1 MIKISF
7 SNTIRLNIFAIF
19 FNKFPFTRYVI
30 WNILIFFIISPF
42 ALSQD
47 NQIRFDH
54 ISIEQGLSQS
64 SVYSIAQDQTGFMWF
79 ATEDGLN
86 RYDGYT
92 FTVYTHDPVDTNS
105 ISDIGIQKLFI
116 DRTGNLWVITFSCKL
131 NRYDQE
137 HDSFIH
143 YDSSRFNPPDKG
155 STRISSIAEDSS
167 GQLWI
172 CSGNCSLYRYDPG
185 KDQFVF
191 HQLNENNKK
200 ILSGLHAQYLYADES
215 GVIWFGTW
223 EGLIKYD
230 IASEKLEKYQ
240 HLPGNENSLGGN
252 MVFDITEDER
262 GNLWIA
268 TSNGGVSVLNKKS
281 GKFKVFRNN
290 PDGPGSLSSDRVV
303 SIFRDKH
310 SNIWIGTID
319 KGLDLLK
326 KDDDSFINYH
336 HVPSISSSISSGAV
350 ISMYEDRSG
359 TLWLGTLSGGINR
372 FNRKSQHFL
381 HISHNASDAESISQN
396 TVLSLCEDHTG
407 ALWVGTDGGGLNLR
421 LPGSNS
427 FKHYL
432 QNPSGFG
439 SNSITAV
446 YEDRSGKIWVG
457 TDPGANT
464 TVGGVLTFDRESDSF
479 IPYNK
484 IKMDNGGITTFYQDS
499 FGDLWI
505 GTSVDGLRKIISGK
519 DIIKEYKYDKNN
531 PGSISGNSVFAVYE
545 DKHGDLWV
553 GTIGRGVNRFD
564 RKNDSFKSYI
574 NELNDSNSISKNS
587 VWCLG
592 EDIEGNLWMGTWGG
606 GLNKFDRKSETFRS
620 FSKNDGLPSNVI
632 YGIVPDKVGNIWL
645 STSRGIAK
653 FNTQNNTS
661 KVFDNSDGLQNI
673 EFNQGAY
680 CVGKD
685 GSFYFGG
692 TNGVTAFYP
701 ENIKEN
707 KFAPPTV
714 LTSFRVFDKPLALE
728 KSIYTIDEIK
738 LSYKQNFF
746 SFEFAALDY
755 TAPEKN
761 RYAYMLDGVDKD
773 WVFTGSRRYASYT
786 DISPGEYTFHVK
798 GTNNDGV
805 WSVEEATVQIIISP
819 PFWETWWFRIL
830 VVLFFAGLLYSFHR
844 YRLNKL
850 LEVERT
856 RVKIARD
863 LHDEVSATITGI
875 VYFSNEVT
883 NELAEKST
891 PMLTKLLTLIKES
904 ATEVQ
909 EAMSD
914 IIWSINPENDKLE
927 VVLPKFRRFASDLCE
942 SRGIKYNIQIPESFS
957 GRSLDMEWRRNLWLI
972 FKEIVTNA
980 VKHSDCSELLIS
992 IDIKDSQLEL
1002 HVIDNG
1008 KGFDP
1013 DKPTDRNG
1021 VKNIHARTKTLKGVV
1036 NLKTAQGKGTEWK
1049 MTFPL

>member
-1 MIKISF
+1 MINISF
-7 SNTIRLNIFAIF
+7 SNTIRQNIFQIL
-19 FNKFPFTRYVI
+19 FNKSPFARFAI
-30 WNILIFFIISPF
+30 WTILIFFIISSY

-64 SVYSIAQDQTGFMWF
+64 SVFSITQDQIGFMWF

-92 FTVYTHDPVDTNS
+92 FTVYTHNPIDTNS
-105 ISDIGIQKLFI
+105 ISDIGVQKLFVN
-116 DRTGNLWVITFSCKL
+116 RAGNLWVITFSGKL

-137 HDSFIH
+137 RDIFVH
-143 YDSSRFNPPDKG
+143 YNLDKFSPSDKG
-155 STRISSIAEDSS
+155 SKQISSIAEDSS
-167 GQLWI
+167 GKLWI
-172 CSGNCSLYRYDPG
+172 CSGKCSLYFYEPD
-185 KDQFVF
+185 KDKFIYQP
-191 HQLNENNKK
+191 LKETSEKL
-200 ILSGLHAQYLYADES
+200 LSNLHVQCLYVSQD
-215 GVIWFGTW
+215 GVIWIGTW
-223 EGLIKYD
+223 EGLIRYD
-230 IASEKLEKYQ
+230 PSLEKLEMYK
-240 HLPGNENSLGGN
+240 HIPGDERSLGGN
-252 MVFDITEDER
+252 MVFDITEDEK

-268 TSNGGVSVLNKKS
+268 TANGGVSVLNKNS

-290 PDGPGSLSSDRVV
+290 PVEPGRLSSDRVM
-303 SIFRDKH
+303 SIFKDKH
-310 SNIWIGTID
+310 SNIWIGTVD

-336 HVPSISSSISSGAV
+336 HVPSLNSSISSGAV
-350 ISMYEDRSG
+350 MSMYEDRSG
-359 TLWLGTLSGGINR
+359 TLWIGTLGGGINR
-372 FNRKSQHFL
+372 FDQKSQHFL
-381 HISHNASDAESISQN
+381 HISHDASNTESISQN

-446 YEDRSGKIWVG
+446 FEDKSGKIWIG
-457 TDPGANT
+457 TDPGAKT
-464 TVGGVLTFDRESDSF
+464 TVGGVLTYDRESNSF
-479 IPYNK
+479 IPFNE
-484 IKMDNGGITTFYQDS
+484 IKMDDGGITSFCQDS

-505 GTSVDGLRKIISGK
+505 GTSVDGLRRIISGK

-545 DKHGDLWV
+545 DKHGDLWI

-564 RKNDSFKSYI
+564 RKNESFKSYI
-574 NELNDSNSISKNS
+574 SELNDSNSISNNS
-587 VWCLG
+587 IWCFS
-592 EDIEGNLWMGTWGG
+592 EDKDGNLWMGTWGG
-606 GLNKFDRKSETFRS
+606 GLNKYNRESETFQS
-620 FSKNDGLPSNVI
+620 FSKKDGLPGNVI
-632 YGIVPDKVGNIWL
+632 YGIIPDKAGNIWL

-653 FNTQNNTS
+653 FNTQNHTC
-661 KVFDNSDGLQNI
+661 KVYDDSDGLQNI

-692 TNGVTAFYP
+692 MNGITAFYP
-701 ENIKEN
+701 ENIEEN
-707 KFAPPTV
+707 KFAPPIV
-714 LTSFRVFDKPLALE
+714 LTSFRVFDKPLPLE
-728 KSIYTIDEIK
+728 KSINSLDEIV

-761 RYAYMLDGVDKD
+761 QYAYMLDGVDKD

-786 DISPGEYTFHVK
+786 DISPGEYTFRVK
-798 GTNNDGV
+798 GTNNDGI
-805 WSVEEATVQIIISP
+805 WSEREATVQIIITP

-830 VVLFFAGLLYSFHR
+830 AVLFFGGLLYSFHR

-883 NELAEKST
+883 NELGEKST
-891 PMLTKLLTLIKES
+891 PMLTKLLSLIKES

-914 IIWSINPENDKLE
+914 IIWSINPDNDKLE
-927 VVLPKFRRFASDLCE
+927 MVLPKFRRFASDLCE
-942 SRGIKYNIQIPESFS
+942 SRGIKYDIQIPESFS
-957 GRSLDMEWRRNLWLI
+957 GRSLNMEWRRNLWLI
-972 FKEIVTNA
+972 FKEIVSNA
-980 VKHSDCSELLIS
+980 VKHSECSELIIS
-992 IDIKDSQLEL
+992 IEIKNNRLTL
-1002 HVIDNG
+1002 RVVDNG

-1013 DKPTDRNG
+1013 GKPTDRNG
-1021 VKNIHARTKTLKGVV
+1021 VKNIHARTKTLKGE
-1036 NLKTAQGKGTEWK
+1036 LKLTTAPGKGTKWEL
-1049 MTFPL
+1049 TFPL